1 MTTKPKTFYFA
12 GQWSFGNRG
21 CEALIRS
28 NVKLIREL
36 MPDARFLCP
45 SMDSTLDRRQWPD
58 AESHGVEFV
67 PIARPPAILKA
78 WNKLHQLVPAI
89 SQLGRPPAPADSH
102 SRHLIAGC
110 DALLMT
116 GGDILSLDYGLLSL
130 NYWVGLVEAARRLGK
145 PTHLLAASVGPF
157 SKDPVVERQMVR
169 HLQGYVTISVRE
181 TASFN
186 YLKSIGIDGVT
197 LVAEPAFVL
206 DPEPWD
212 VEPYLPH
219 DRDHLGVNFSPLVR
233 RVRKDEAS
241 RREFDEDI
249 AAFIKSV
256 LETSAMDVLLIPHS
270 EPLAGTDPN
279 SDRSYMQQLLDMVGE
294 HGGRVR
300 LLPNGLN
307 AGQLKFALGRCR
319 YFIGART
326 HATVGSISR
335 SVPTLSI
342 AYSVKA
348 VGINEDLFGSTRYV
362 LPTPEVTRATLA
374 AGLAKLQADE
384 TAIKAG
390 LDEKLPL
397 WRNNA
402 RGAIA
407 PLVA

>member
-1 MTTKPKTFYFA
+1 MTTKPKTFYLA

-28 NVKLIREL
+28 NVKLIREQ

-45 SMDSTLDRRQWPD
+45 STDSVLDGRQWPD
-58 AESHGVEFV
+58 AARHGVEFV

-78 WNKLHQLVPAI
+78 WNKLHQFVPAI
-89 SQLGRPPAPADSH
+89 SHLGRPPAPADSV
-102 SRHLIAGC
+102 SRSMIAGC

-130 NYWVGLVEAARRLGK
+130 NYWVGLVETARRLGK

-169 HLQGYVTISVRE
+169 HLRGYATISVRE
-181 TASFN
+181 TASLN
-186 YLKSIGIDGVT
+186 YLKSIGIDAVT
-197 LVAEPAFVL
+197 LVSDPAFVL

-212 VEPYLPH
+212 VEPFLPH
-219 DRDHLGVNFSPLVR
+219 DRDHLGINFSPIVR
-233 RVRKDEAS
+233 RVRKDEDS
-241 RREFDEDI
+241 RRAFDQDI

-256 LETSAMDVLLIPHS
+256 VETSTMDVVLIPHV

-279 SDRSYMQQLLDMVGE
+279 GDRTYMQQLLDMAGE

-300 LLPNGLN
+300 LLPDGLN
-307 AGQLKFALGRCR
+307 AAQLKFALGHCR

-326 HATVGSISR
+326 HATIGSLSQ
-335 SVPTLSI
+335 SVPTLSV

-362 LPTPEVTRATLA
+362 LPTPEVNHATLA
-374 AGLAKLQADE
+374 AGLAQLQADE
-384 TAIKAG
+384 AAIKATLG
-390 LDEKLPL
+390 EKIPI

-407 PLVA
+407 ALVG